1 LGELANPHV
10 PVDDRGMRYRRA
22 NAAGGTYFFTVNL
35 VDGSRRLLVERIDD
49 LRVSVREVKSRH
61 PFRIV
66 AWVVLPD
73 HLHAVWT
80 LPPQDAD
87 FSLRWML
94 IKAGFSRRVGLA
106 VFVDSSLWPRGRVDG
121 RLVRGAGADHCE
133 RRAFRVTAVGRLACT
148 TGTTL
153 L

>member
-1 LGELANPHV
+1 
-10 PVDDRGMRYRRA
+10 MRYRRA

-35 VDGSRRLLVERIDD
+35 ADGSRRLLVERIDD
-49 LRVSVREVKSRH
+49 LQVSVREVKSRH

-106 VFVDSSLWPRGRVDG
+106 VFVDSSL
-121 RLVRGAGADHCE
+121 
-133 RRAFRVTAVGRLACT
+133 
-148 TGTTL
+148 
-153 L
+153 